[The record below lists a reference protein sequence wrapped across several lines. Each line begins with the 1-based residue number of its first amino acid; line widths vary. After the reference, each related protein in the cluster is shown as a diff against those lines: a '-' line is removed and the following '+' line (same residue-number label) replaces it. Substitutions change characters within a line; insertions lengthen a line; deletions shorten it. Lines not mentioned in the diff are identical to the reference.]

1 MNIISKSMEKNFTLK
16 KAAIALSGF
25 VVLAIVGYNMRDRI
39 LGTPLS
45 ITIAQN
51 GSTVTTPFLPI
62 TGVAKHARELS
73 INGRTI
79 TVDRSGVFDDEV
91 LLSPGYN
98 IIEVALKDQ
107 FGNEKLKTYQI
118 VVSPPSAVATTA
130 YSPYQ

>member
-16 KAAIALSGF
+16 KAVIALSGF

-107 FGNEKLKTYQI
+107 FGNEKVKTYQI
-118 VVSPPSAVATTA
+118 VVSTPSAVATTA
-130 YSPYQ
+130 HSPYQ